1 MMVMPANN
9 GKSVVHYWAGKYP
22 GRIGHLYSPDGF
34 RAPVPWLPY
43 ALDNGRFPAWSAGK
57 AWDEDGYRRML
68 DRAAESGFSPRWALV
83 PDVVADRE
91 GTLAEWD
98 RWAALL
104 SGYGWPLAFAVQDG
118 MDEADVPD
126 AADVVFVGGST
137 EWKRRTFRGWCKN
150 FGRVHVGR
158 INTERWLWEC
168 HLAGA
173 ESCDGTGW
181 FRGDKA
187 QLAGLER
194 YLERA
199 ATSVP
204 GHTHAPDLF
213 GGYTM
218 NAA

>member
-104 SGYGWPLAFAVQDG
+104 SGYGSA
-118 MDEADVPD
+118 
-126 AADVVFVGGST
+126 GST
-137 EWKRRTFRGWCKN
+137 R
-150 FGRVHVGR
+150 
-158 INTERWLWEC
+158 
-168 HLAGA
+168 
-173 ESCDGTGW
+173 S
-181 FRGDKA
+181 
-187 QLAGLER
+187 
-194 YLERA
+194 
-199 ATSVP
+199 
-204 GHTHAPDLF
+204 
-213 GGYTM
+213 GGYGSAIWRARSRATGR
-218 NAA
+218 AGSGGTRRSSPGWSGIWSGRPLRSPVTPTRPTCSGATP